1 MRRIPDKR
9 TWIPAFAGMT
19 VGKCRASLW
28 RGARRTLAT
37 VTLLIF
43 STLPMTT
50 SAADDSLAQI
60 QARGTLR
67 WGADMQGG
75 EPYVFQDPHDAAHL
89 VGFEVE
95 IAEGLAKRLGV
106 RAEFVQIDWHNLIL
120 SLECS
125 DFDIILNGFEV
136 TPAHAARIA
145 FTRPYYR
152 FSEVLVVRT
161 DQPAVRGLADL
172 TGQRVGTLQESLA
185 FELLRAADVE
195 TVLYEGVEEPYIDLE
210 HGRLAAVLLDNVI
223 ADRYGLPRPTLR
235 QAATVAEGDY
245 AIGVRRA
252 DATLRAALDDAL
264 AAMIRDGELRRI
276 LTRWHLWGEHQTA
289 LGQHAA
295 NESSTQN
302 QAAALTLE
310 HLKLFLRGALVTVVI
325 SALAMLLAISG
336 GLLLS
341 VLRRFGGR
349 AATSLATVYIELF
362 RGTPVLLQLYVLYYG
377 LAPVL
382 RLDAFA
388 AAVIGLGMNYAAYE
402 AELYRAGLNAVPIGQ
417 TEAALS
423 LGMSQGMTLRRI
435 VLPQA
440 IRVALP
446 GITNDFIALLKDSSL
461 VSVITVVELTKQ
473 MTITAVDVRG
483 WLLPGLLCA
492 ALYLALSYPL
502 SRLARRLERRLMPVP
517 I

>member
-1 MRRIPDKR
+1 MHADRRR
-9 TWIPAFAGMT
+9 SRRAVGGLLVAFM
-19 VGKCRASLW
+19 VVASSV
-28 RGARRTLAT
+28 R
-37 VTLLIF
+37 
-43 STLPMTT
+43 
-50 SAADDSLAQI
+50 AADQSLAQVK
-60 QARGTLR
+60 ARGALR
-67 WGADMQGG
+67 WGGDIQGG
-75 EPYVFQDPHDAAHL
+75 EPYVFQDPNDGSHL

-95 IAEGLAKRLGV
+95 IAEGLAKRIGV
-106 RAEFVQIDWHNLIL
+106 RSEFVQIDWHNLIP
-120 SLECS
+120 SLERG
-125 DFDIILNGFEV
+125 DFDVILNGFEV
-136 TPAHAARIA
+136 TPAHSERIA

-161 DQPAVRGLADL
+161 DQSGVQSLADL
-172 TGQRVGTLQESLA
+172 KSQRVGTLQESLA
-185 FELLRAADVE
+185 FELLRTADVE

-210 HGRLAAVLLDNVI
+210 HGRLAGVLLDNVI

-245 AIGVRRA
+245 AIGVRR
-252 DATLRAALDDAL
+252 DAVALRTAIDEALS
-264 AAMIRDGELRRI
+264 AMIRDGELRQI
-276 LTRWHLWGEHQTA
+276 LMRWHLWNEHQAA
-289 LGQHAA
+289 LGQHTAT
-295 NESSTQN
+295 ESSAQQQTST
-302 QAAALTLE
+302 LTLE

-325 SALAMLLAISG
+325 SAFAMVLAIGG

-341 VLRRFGGR
+341 VARRFGGR
-349 AATSLATVYIELF
+349 AATSLATVYVELF

-382 RLDAFA
+382 RLDAFT

-402 AELYRAGLNAVPIGQ
+402 AELYRAGLDAVPVGQ

-423 LGMSQGMTLRRI
+423 LGMSRGMTLRRI

-440 IRVALP
+440 VRIALP

-483 WLLPGLLCA
+483 WLLPGVLCA

-502 SRLARRLERRLMPVP
+502 SRFARRLERRLMPVP
-517 I
+517 T

>member
-1 MRRIPDKR
+1 MAISVVVL
-9 TWIPAFAGMT
+9 G
-19 VGKCRASLW
+19 
-28 RGARRTLAT
+28 GARALC
-37 VTLLIF
+37 
-43 STLPMTT
+43 
-50 SAADDSLAQI
+50 ADDSLARV

-67 WGADMQGG
+67 WGADLQGG
-75 EPYVFQDPHDAAHL
+75 EPYVFQDPNDATWL
-89 VGFEVE
+89 IGFEVE
-95 IAEGLAKRLGV
+95 IAAALARRLGV
-106 RAEFVQIDWHNLIL
+106 HGEFVQNDWHNLIP
-120 SLECS
+120 SLERG
-125 DFDIILNGFEV
+125 DFDIILNGLEV
-136 TPAHAARIA
+136 TPTHAGRIA

-152 FSEVLVVRT
+152 FIEVLVVRA
-161 DQPAVRGLADL
+161 DQPNVRGLADL
-172 TGQRVGTLQESLA
+172 RGQRVGTLQGSLA

-195 TVLYEGVEEPYIDLE
+195 TVLYEGVEEPYSDLE
-210 HGRLAAVLLDNVI
+210 HGRLAGVLLDNVI
-223 ADRYGLPRPTLR
+223 ANRYGLPRPTLR
-235 QAATVAEGDY
+235 QAAEVADGEY

-252 DATLRAALDDAL
+252 DAALRGALDDAL
-264 AAMIRDGELRRI
+264 ASITRDGTLRDI
-276 LTRWHLWGEHQTA
+276 LTRWRLWDERQAQLDGDRHAMSPSVPATPRLTIEHV
-289 LGQHAA
+289 
-295 NESSTQN
+295 
-302 QAAALTLE
+302 
-310 HLKLFLRGALVTVVI
+310 KLFLRGTLFTVVI
-325 SALAMLLAISG
+325 SWLAMLLAVSG
-336 GLLLS
+336 GLALS
-341 VLRRFGGR
+341 IARRVGGR
-349 AATSLATVYIELF
+349 VANTLATFYIELY

-382 RLDAFA
+382 RLDAFT

-423 LGMSQGMTLRRI
+423 LGMSRSMALRRI

-440 IRVALP
+440 VRIALP

-517 I
+517 T